1 MEDRLVPYQAVDC
14 IAATSVLVLAP
25 HPDDEIFGC
34 GGTLVAHARAGHHIR
49 VIVLT
54 DGAYG
59 LQGQAK
65 TQHTAVRQ
73 NESRAAAALLG
84 IAAPQF
90 WELPDRGLVAGS
102 ALTQRLVQAI
112 NESQADL
119 VYATSPRE
127 MHPDHWHLALA
138 ALDAIKQCARPA
150 LRLASY
156 EVGIPLAPNV
166 LCDITPRNAL
176 KLAAMQCCVSQLQ
189 QQRYEE
195 HIQALNRYRSFTL
208 GVDVTHAEA
217 FYVADSM
224 ALAKGTADPYET
236 PDQRSHRLGMLYHRS
251 AG

>member
-1 MEDRLVPYQAVDC
+1 M
-14 IAATSVLVLAP
+14 
-25 HPDDEIFGC
+25 
-34 GGTLVAHARAGHHIR
+34 
-49 VIVLT
+49 
-54 DGAYG
+54 
-59 LQGQAK
+59 
-65 TQHTAVRQ
+65 RQ
-73 NESRAAAALLG
+73 SESRAAAGLLG
-84 IAAPQF
+84 IPAPQF
-90 WELPDRGLVAGS
+90 WVLPDRGLISGP

-112 NESQADL
+112 DESQADL

-127 MHPDHWHLALA
+127 MHPDHWHLAMA
-138 ALDAIKQCARPA
+138 ALDAVKQCARPG

-166 LCDITPRNAL
+166 LCDITAHNTL
-176 KLAAMQCCVSQLQ
+176 KLAAMRCFVSQLQ

-224 ALAKGTADPYET
+224 ALANGTADPYET
-236 PDQRSHRLGMLYHRS
+236 PDQRSHRLGMLYRS